1 MYDMIFPVF
10 AGVSALLAAYY
21 VFLIAATR
29 PVREN
34 GSGPEEQAE
43 GISVITVGRNAID
56 NLRSLIPSVIAQK
69 YPRFELIVVDDRSFD
84 NTAVFLKSIQ
94 RNYPS
99 VLKVVTIPEDTT
111 YPWPGKKFAVTMGV
125 KAAQYERIVLLDTSA
140 LPLSENW
147 LSNVASAFDRKGTD
161 MVLGYNFYKKGQ
173 RAVSSFFAAASFL
186 FSSDAMAWARIGLPF
201 KGEGSNFGFTRTMFF
216 SGSGYMNNMRIP
228 AGEAD
233 FLLGDYSDGT
243 NVSVMASRQGFVQCG
258 SVDTIR
264 QWLDKAI
271 SDYASFRC
279 YKFPVM
285 LRALAMPLLKVLFIV
300 LAITC
305 GVIYC
310 SWWPFWVVTAV
321 PMALSFAAGF
331 VCSDRFRATRWM
343 ASGILADMVLLPVNA
358 AVWFSA
364 MFAIPGK
371 WK

>member
-10 AGVSALLAAYY
+10 AGVSALLAVYY
-21 VFLIAATR
+21 VFLVAATR
-29 PVREN
+29 PVRKN
-34 GSGPEEQAE
+34 GSGAEESSE

-56 NLRSLIPSVIAQK
+56 DLRSLIPSVIAQK

-111 YPWPGKKFAVTMGV
+111 YPWPGKKFAITMGV

-147 LSNVASAFDRKGTD
+147 LSDVASAFGRKGAD

-173 RAVSSFFAAASFL
+173 RAVSSFFAASSFL

-233 FLLGDYSDGT
+233 FLLGDYSGGT
-243 NVSVMASRQGFVQCG
+243 NVSVMVSRHSFVQCG
-258 SVDTIR
+258 SVDTMR
-264 QWLDKAI
+264 QWLDKAV
-271 SDYASFRC
+271 SGYASFRC

-285 LRALAMPLLKVLFIV
+285 MRAAAMPLLKVLFIA
-300 LAITC
+300 LAVVC
-305 GVIYC
+305 GFTYYE
-310 SWWPFWVVTAV
+310 WWPFWAV
-321 PMALSFAAGF
+321 SAGPLALSFAAGA
-331 VCSDRFRATRWM
+331 VCSCRFRATRWM
-343 ASGILADMVLLPVNA
+343 SAGLLADMVLLPVNA
-358 AVWFSA
+358 AVWLSA